1 MAKPF
6 VKWAGG
12 KGKLLKTLE
21 QHLPADF
28 SQQEAITY
36 IEPFVGG
43 GAMLFHMLEAHPNIN
58 RVIINDINPE
68 LMACYTQVKYEPEN
82 LLALLE
88 DMQKEFFAIGEDE
101 GRRAYYYGV
110 REEYNKLKLH
120 STDDIYEQ
128 IQKAACF
135 IFLNRTCFNGLYR
148 ENHHGAYN
156 VPFGR
161 YTNPTICNREAI
173 MACHE
178 ALLHVEIQCG
188 NYQNVMSHVNPE
200 EYNFFYF
207 DPPYRPLLGT
217 SNFKDYT
224 QFEFGDQQQMELRD
238 FCNAVHETGAL
249 IMLSNSDSEIEPGKN
264 FFEQIYQEP
273 VFHLRR
279 VNAPRVIN
287 AFAAK
292 RVPQS
297 EVLITN
303 YEVHA

>member
-28 SQQEAITY
+28 AQQEAITY

-68 LMACYTQVKYEPEN
+68 LMACYTQVKTEPQN
-82 LLALLE
+82 LIDELHHLETEFYAIE
-88 DMQKEFFAIGEDE
+88 DMEARRSFFYGIRD
-101 GRRAYYYGV
+101 AYNDLKAHPNNIF
-110 REEYNKLKLH
+110 EEI
-120 STDDIYEQ
+120 T
-128 IQKAACF
+128 KAAYF

-148 ENHHGAYN
+148 ENNHGNFN

-161 YTNPTICNREAI
+161 YANPKICNAESL
-173 MACHE
+173 MTCHT
-178 ALLHVEIQCG
+178 ALQNVEILCG
-188 NYQNVMSHVNPE
+188 NYQNVLAHIRPE

-207 DPPYRPLLGT
+207 DPPYRPLLGAN
-217 SNFKDYT
+217 NFKDYT
-224 QFEFGDQQQMELRD
+224 QFEFEDQQQNELHD
-238 FCNAVHETGAL
+238 FCDQVRALGARV
-249 IMLSNSDSEIEPGKN
+249 MLSNSDSEIEPGVN
-264 FFEQIYQEP
+264 FFAQLYHDYNFHQIM
-273 VFHLRR
+273 
-279 VNAPRVIN
+279 APRVIN
-287 AFAAK
+287 AFAAQ
-292 RVPQS
+292 RVPQR

-303 YEVHA
+303 YEEIVHA